1 MLAKMKK
8 IVAAGVIAGSAFAT
22 VPAYAD
28 TVSFTLLNPVQNI
41 SAAGGTLAYSATVL
55 APITNTGSE
64 DLDGIQFNIS
74 PSNKFVFDSDPFLNN
89 FPYSLAPG
97 QSYTGLLFNLLV
109 PSGSAANSYFGNI
122 ELDGGPS
129 NTSLGIQTF
138 SANVT
143 PTVSAVPEP
152 ATWAM
157 IILGMGAI
165 GFAMRRRKDDTTR
178 AQVA

>member
-8 IVAAGVIAGSAFAT
+8 IVAAGVIAGSAFAA

-28 TVSFTLLNPVQNI
+28 TVSFTLLNPVQSI
-41 SAAGGTLAYSATVL
+41 SAAGGTLAYSATVF

-64 DLDGIQFNIS
+64 DLDGLQFNIS
-74 PSNKFVFDSDPFLNN
+74 PSNDFVVDSDPFFNN
-89 FPYSLAPG
+89 YPYFLSPG

-109 PSGSAANSYFGNI
+109 PSGTGTDPYFGTV

-129 NTSLGIQTF
+129 NISLGTQAFT
-138 SANVT
+138 ANVT
-143 PTVSAVPEP
+143 PTISAVPEP

-157 IILGMGAI
+157 MIVGLGAI
-165 GFAMRRRKDDTTR
+165 GFAMRRRKNLSTVVR
-178 AQVA
+178 FA